1 MEMKTDPAKQ
11 WDSQIKAVT
20 RKLQETKTVYL
31 LTTQKGTLVGLCSTN
46 CDFVRQCVED
56 AKYAKEHNQTSG
68 QRWLEQ
74 RQCNN
79 SQMRY
84 NESTR

>member
-1 MEMKTDPAKQ
+1 
-11 WDSQIKAVT
+11 
-20 RKLQETKTVYL
+20 